1 MCFFFFSSRRRHTR
15 SLCDWSS
22 DVCSSDLPGGELPAR
37 YQDPCRQQDQGQP
50 ANWTGRGGKAG
61 AVPAGGIEGDALPAH
76 GSLISPISE
85 YTEITDYA
93 PWRRNDSLA
102 GQDQAGDL
110 AHAAPEL
117 EEAPEIGDGER
128 AELPVGRIHGLH
140 ELEQLAETLLRLGV
154 GRSRPV

>member
-1 MCFFFFSSRRRHTR
+1 MAMDRTHISAQGASCRPEIRTPAGSRIRGSQPTGPDAVGRLAR
-15 SLCDWSS
+15 SL
-22 DVCSSDLPGGELPAR
+22 AR
-37 YQDPCRQQDQGQP
+37 SLAAVSKATPCRLM
-50 ANWTGRGGKAG
+50 A
-61 AVPAGGIEGDALPAH
+61 
-76 GSLISPISE
+76 LISPISE

-140 ELEQLAETLLRLGV
+140 EVEQLAETLLRLAV
-154 GRSRPV
+154 GRSRPG

>member
-1 MCFFFFSSRRRHTR
+1 MAMDRAHISAQGASCRPEIRTPAGSRISGSQPTGPDALGR
-15 SLCDWSS
+15 L
-22 DVCSSDLPGGELPAR
+22 AR
-37 YQDPCRQQDQGQP
+37 CVAAVSRATPCRLM
-50 ANWTGRGGKAG
+50 A
-61 AVPAGGIEGDALPAH
+61 
-76 GSLISPISE
+76 LISPISE

-93 PWRRNDSLA
+93 RWQRNDSLA

-140 ELEQLAETLLRLGV
+140 EVEQLAETLLRLGV